1 MFEAFS
7 KDKSSFKSFIFCIV
21 LLTFMCFGAS
31 YFILNQ
37 YTAQIGENGKL
48 SSTYKANNEWLQKF
62 DFGEA
67 INLQKKLLKPCKL
80 SEVEKVQ
87 QEQLLLLQKHNL
99 TVLSVRNEPVKL
111 DAKKAKG
118 ATMKGVKTS
127 VVVQGTWAEI
137 TAALNEFEKK
147 HLVVITN
154 LNLSNE
160 AFLTAKLD
168 YTTYYI

>member
-1 MFEAFS
+1 MFEAFG
-7 KDKSSFKSFIFCIV
+7 KDKSSFKSVIV
-21 LLTFMCFGAS
+21 SIALLTIMCCVAS
-31 YFILNQ
+31 YFLLNR
-37 YTAQIGENGKL
+37 YKAQVNENAKL
-48 SSTYKANNEWLQKF
+48 SAIYKANNEWMQKF

-67 INLQKKLLKPCKL
+67 IELQKKLLKPCKL

-99 TVLSVRNEPVKL
+99 IVLTVKNEDIKA

-118 ATMKGVKTS
+118 ATMKFAKTS

-137 TAALNEFEKK
+137 IAALNEFEKK
-147 HLVVITN
+147 HLVVITG

-160 AFLTAKLD
+160 ALLTAKID
-168 YTTYYI
+168 YNTYYI